1 MALLERFPLLCLILD
16 FRGTS
21 EQIWSLDKPRDSA
34 EELQSFLCISTDRLG
49 FYVPDLLE
57 QLAHENSSVGAK
69 TATESMNG
77 RGISYTLI
85 TDRVTE
91 IAPKAV
97 INHGAQSVLI

>member
-1 MALLERFPLLCLILD
+1 M
-16 FRGTS
+16 
-21 EQIWSLDKPRDSA
+21 K
-34 EELQSFLCISTDRLG
+34 
-49 FYVPDLLE
+49 
-57 QLAHENSSVGAK
+57 NSSVGAK

-77 RGISYTLI
+77 RGISYTPI